1 VLADGPGSSRP
12 PIVIAAVVDSG
23 AHQTTFPLA
32 SARALGIADREL
44 LPHPTGGWGVRS
56 RFDLWTTSASILA
69 RVREHDRS
77 TGAYSTWGPA
87 FRLSPWFVDDDEV
100 FLLGRADFFAVFT
113 ITFEEGRGRVFHLDI

>member
-1 VLADGPGSSRP
+1 M
-12 PIVIAAVVDSG
+12 
-23 AHQTTFPLA
+23 
-32 SARALGIADREL
+32 
-44 LPHPTGGWGVRS
+44 GVRS
-56 RFDLWTTSASILA
+56 RFDLWTSSASILA

-113 ITFEEGRGRVFHLDI
+113 ITFEGGPGPRLPP